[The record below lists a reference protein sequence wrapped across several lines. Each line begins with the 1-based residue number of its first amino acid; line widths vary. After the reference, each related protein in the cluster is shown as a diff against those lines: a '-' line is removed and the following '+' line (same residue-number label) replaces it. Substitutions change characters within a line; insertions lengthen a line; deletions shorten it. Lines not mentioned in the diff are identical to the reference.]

1 MGAILSQPQPGVR
14 DRQWLLPLLPAFP
27 LVLLVLRLWYLSR
40 QNVQTML
47 LLVQYVNPLGLLSTL
62 MIALVWVFPAIILL
76 TRALGALLLVS
87 DPHTAARS
95 RLARVAG
102 RIPDWVV
109 VLALVIG
116 ALTWQLRF
124 LPALVMAALSILGLV
139 IRQRVANVGAYAAA
153 TGVVLPFVAALLEYT
168 FFGPAIV
175 DAVRQGEPVTVL
187 LLALPPLATPLLTGP
202 VPAGAARAVTHW
214 PAVSAAFAAPFLIG
228 VIFLRAPILPTVALE
243 VDDGVLVGS
252 VITVDDRMTTILDG
266 GGAVHFVLNERVRA
280 ETLCDAGDQPPASR
294 VAAHGWPVERTAL
307 TWIAPARRP
316 TAIDPRCEGRAAPP

>member
-1 MGAILSQPQPGVR
+1 VR

-47 LLVQYVNPLGLLSTL
+47 LLVQYVSPLGLVSTL
-62 MIALVWVFPAIILL
+62 MIALVWVFPATILL

-87 DPHTAARS
+87 DPARAGGS
-95 RLARVAG
+95 RLARVAT

-109 VLALVIG
+109 VVAVVIG

-124 LPALVMAALSILGLV
+124 LPTLVMAALSILGLV

-153 TGVVLPFVAALLEYT
+153 TGVVLPFAAALLEYA
-168 FFGPAIV
+168 FFGPAIL
-175 DAVRQGEPVTVL
+175 DAARQGEVVTVL
-187 LLALPPLATPLLTGP
+187 LLALPPAATPLLTGP
-202 VPAGAARAVTHW
+202 VPAAAARSVTHW
-214 PAVSAAFAAPFLIG
+214 PAVGAAFAAPFLIG

-243 VDDGVLVGS
+243 AGDGVLVGS
-252 VITVDDRMTTILDG
+252 VITVDDRMTTLLDN
-266 GGAVHFVLNERVRA
+266 GGAVHFVLNDSVRA
-280 ETLCDAGDQPPASR
+280 KTLCDAADSPPVSR

-316 TAIDPRCEGRAAPP
+316 TAIDPRCEGRPPTPR